1 MHTFHLDFSLNH
13 SHLHSKTT
21 KKRNRERELVPNH
34 RCHVGKRPEIGPSI
48 THTVRCGIAFGAFQG
63 LTSIETDWKVFFCA
77 ELRYLQCTMHMI
89 ANVITKTINVATQI
103 VQVQEQENA
112 SLHSNF
118 SIVHSFLR
126 LIFSFEK
133 RCIVSKKLKIVLKNA
148 FKN

>member
-1 MHTFHLDFSLNH
+1 MCFAYISFGLFTES
-13 SHLHSKTT
+13 
-21 KKRNRERELVPNH
+21 KKRNRERELVPNY

-103 VQVQEQENA
+103 VQEQENA
-112 SLHSNF
+112 SLHSNL

>member
-1 MHTFHLDFSLNH
+1 M
-13 SHLHSKTT
+13 HSKTT
-21 KKRNRERELVPNH
+21 KKETEKENLYQTTVVTLAKVP
-34 RCHVGKRPEIGPSI
+34 KGPSI

-112 SLHSNF
+112 SLHSNL